1 MINLKI
7 QNTWDLLTFILH
19 RSSRWCRRSH
29 SFSRGPGRVMTFEAQ
44 LTRLVTWQQL
54 WKTSLLLFCFR
65 ISDSKWKQKLLYVK
79 RVGYF
84 SFCLMQLFTLLWKTG
99 WLIIQAIES
108 TATVFI
114 FSKGFSLSSTTD
126 WDHNK
131 VYITHDAL
139 IHKTQEHLW
148 KTTTNSDISAR
159 VETRDTRGLLQT
171 RELLASG
178 APWLTLEKPH
188 NRWIVPGSLK
198 SRKMQH
204 LYIRG
209 TGVWVLA
216 PWLKECNILYPLSGQ
231 VCLELSI

>member
-1 MINLKI
+1 MKVKASLYIWKASGI
-7 QNTWDLLTFILH
+7 FFFFA
-19 RSSRWCRRSH
+19 WCSYSH
-29 SFSRGPGRVMTFEAQ
+29 YYE
-44 LTRLVTWQQL
+44 RL
-54 WKTSLLLFCFR
+54 
-65 ISDSKWKQKLLYVK
+65 
-79 RVGYF
+79 
-84 SFCLMQLFTLLWKTG
+84 G

-204 LYIRG
+204 LSPNQFNN
-209 TGVWVLA
+209 TGHWGMSFGSVPQGMQYSLSSVWSS
-216 PWLKECNILYPLSGQ
+216 LSGALYLDI
-231 VCLELSI
+231 CCFDSDLYAALFCSLSICT

>member
-1 MINLKI
+1 
-7 QNTWDLLTFILH
+7 
-19 RSSRWCRRSH
+19 
-29 SFSRGPGRVMTFEAQ
+29 MTFEAQ

-65 ISDSKWKQKLLYVK
+65 ISDSKLKWKLLCICKASGIFFFFAWCSYSHYYE
-79 RVGYF
+79 R
-84 SFCLMQLFTLLWKTG
+84 LG